1 MTEQERNLQFQEKQM
16 QINKAIEE
24 QTVINQETIEMIN
37 NKLKKQEKA
46 FSLVCEE
53 FDGRIKVIENIAK
66 ETNIISHPIHRAL
79 FTRFKKSAASRI
91 YKLLGDNTVD
101 FYLFK
106 DFLFKN
112 IYTSIANFLDI
123 PSWQYISMED
133 YEEPGSMY
141 DKARIY
147 RDSYM
152 PSRIYID
159 SKIDELKK
167 RRDIGALPAEKCRL
181 LTEFL
186 DSTNNGKNIPFVF

>member
-1 MTEQERNLQFQEKQM
+1 
-16 QINKAIEE
+16 
-24 QTVINQETIEMIN
+24 
-37 NKLKKQEKA
+37 
-46 FSLVCEE
+46 
-53 FDGRIKVIENIAK
+53 
-66 ETNIISHPIHRAL
+66 
-79 FTRFKKSAASRI
+79 
-91 YKLLGDNTVD
+91 
-101 FYLFK
+101 
-106 DFLFKN
+106 
-112 IYTSIANFLDI
+112 
-123 PSWQYISMED
+123 MED